1 MLNLNISLTKD
12 EFDEMSNIPRDAWFT
27 TVKFDNGLSPHCQ
40 EASTLDANH
49 EMKKKLMMPWIK
61 ASIRG
66 KRVLDL
72 FSANGAFAFEC
83 ALAGAEVVVGI
94 EFDEDRVR
102 CAQFVARVLRR
113 NGMVAPQFYVADV
126 YGIADRFPDPFDVVL
141 CMGGLYHIA
150 DPPYILTQIRK
161 LTRDKV
167 IVQTSGVL
175 PGTDNRATFVIR
187 EDQRAKGLTS
197 LRGGKGVWMLS
208 VPCFQAILT
217 HAGFRLLE
225 QAQPETSQRERFPW
239 YCALAAV
246 V

>member
-1 MLNLNISLTKD
+1 MLNLNASLTKD
-12 EFDEMSNIPRDAWFT
+12 EFAEMSNISPNAWFT
-27 TVKFDNGLSPHCQ
+27 QVKFANGLSPRCQ

-49 EMKKKLMMPWIK
+49 EMKKRLMMPWIQEN
-61 ASIRG
+61 IRG

-83 ALAGAEVVVGI
+83 ALAGAQEVVGI

-102 CAQFVARVLRR
+102 CAQFVAGVLRR

-126 YGIADRFPDPFDVVL
+126 YSIADRFSEPFDVVL

-167 IVQTSGVL
+167 ILQTSGVL

-187 EDQRAKGLTS
+187 EDQTAKGLTS
-197 LRGGKGVWMLS
+197 LRGGKGVWMVS
-208 VPCFQAILT
+208 VPCFHAILT
-217 HAGFRLLE
+217 HAGFHLLE
-225 QAQPETSQRERFPW
+225 DAQPEASQRERFPW
-239 YCALAAV
+239 YCALAGAV
-246 V
+246 

>member
-126 YGIADRFPDPFDVVL
+126 YSIADRFPHPFDVVL

-225 QAQPETSQRERFPW
+225 QAQPETSQ
-239 YCALAAV
+239 
-246 V
+246 